1 MSGVG
6 EPVGVCRGP
15 SSVCWLVLGIILSVG
30 GELGCCPVELG
41 LDEDVMGS
49 DWIDGVAGV
58 HARKKRRL
66 RRVSRPEPSTLTL
79 Y

>member
-1 MSGVG
+1 M
-6 EPVGVCRGP
+6 
-15 SSVCWLVLGIILSVG
+15 
-30 GELGCCPVELG
+30 ELG

>member
-1 MSGVG
+1 MSRGLGVG
-6 EPVGVCRGP
+6 E
-15 SSVCWLVLGIILSVG
+15 
-30 GELGCCPVELG
+30 
-41 LDEDVMGS
+41 DVVGS

-58 HARKKRRL
+58 YARRKRRL